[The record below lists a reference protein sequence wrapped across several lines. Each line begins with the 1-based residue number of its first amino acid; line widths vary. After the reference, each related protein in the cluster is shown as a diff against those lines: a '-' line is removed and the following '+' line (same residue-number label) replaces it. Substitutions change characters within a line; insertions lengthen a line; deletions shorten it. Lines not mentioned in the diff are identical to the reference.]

1 VITGTILVVLGLCL
15 ATVLWAM
22 FRSPSA
28 ARVPAAP
35 APPQVAAADSL
46 NVDPLNIDPWDAR
59 KGDVIS
65 ITGGAEDFSDLD
77 FPVDRRSAYEAATR
91 RWIDLSGE
99 FRGRRV
105 YLEVYRHPQ
114 PDLLGILDARELTL
128 AGIGTTEDSL
138 ADMDARQDPSASIDF
153 EGKKWTWES
162 SREIRYYENET
173 GQAEGLYRWLF
184 REAEGNRLICVE
196 KWEGEPFEARIARRL
211 NQRDLTVYRAAPGAA
226 A

>member
-1 VITGTILVVLGLCL
+1 
-15 ATVLWAM
+15 M